1 VLVTWKYRPRDT
13 FIQSLDPRARLIFI
27 ACIILS
33 ITLVP
38 IWNVQLL
45 LPVFLLVLVLYL
57 MARIEW
63 RDVRRI
69 WLIILIFIT
78 IIISLSVL
86 TGRGG
91 PEEVLQA
98 EGPILIEW
106 TLFTV
111 PGLGWSPTIT
121 ITVVRAFFAIAQF
134 LRMLTMAL
142 LAIPVAYTIDPSMYG
157 ITFRQLGLPDRVAYL
172 MDLAFRFVPT
182 LGRDFSITID
192 AQRARGYEVE
202 SLHGGLFE
210 RLRRLAPLLVPVTM
224 HAIVTGEEVVDA
236 MDLRAFG
243 VQKRTWLKQ
252 LHYRPRDYVFIGL
265 GLTIFI
271 SFLVFFFLGYGDFW
285 LPDWVVAL
293 AQ

>member
-1 VLVTWKYRPRDT
+1 LV
-13 FIQSLDPRARLIFI
+13 Q
-27 ACIILS
+27 
-33 ITLVP
+33 
-38 IWNVQLL
+38 
-45 LPVFLLVLVLYL
+45 
-57 MARIEW
+57 
-63 RDVRRI
+63 
-69 WLIILIFIT
+69 
-78 IIISLSVL
+78 
-86 TGRGG
+86 
-91 PEEVLQA
+91 
-98 EGPILIEW
+98 W
-106 TLFTV
+106 TLFTL

-121 ITVVRAFFAIAQF
+121 ITAVRAFFAIAQF

-157 ITFRQLGLPDRVAYL
+157 VIFRQLGLPDRVAYL

-202 SLHGGLFE
+202 SLRGGLFE

-243 VQKRTWLKQ
+243 VQQRTWLKQ

-265 GLTIFI
+265 GVAIFI
-271 SFLVFFFLGYGDFW
+271 SFLSFFFLGYGDFW
-285 LPDWVVAL
+285 VPDWVIDL

>member
-1 VLVTWKYRPRDT
+1 VLVTWKYRPRNT
-13 FIQSLDPRARLIFI
+13 FIQSLDPRARLIFL
-27 ACIILS
+27 ACIVLA
-33 ITLVP
+33 ITLLP
-38 IWNVQLL
+38 IWDVRLL

-63 RDVRRI
+63 REVRRI
-69 WLIILIFIT
+69 WTIILIFIT
-78 IIISLSVL
+78 IIIGLSVL

-91 PEEVLQA
+91 PESVLQDQS
-98 EGPILIEW
+98 PILVNW
-106 TLFTV
+106 TLFTI

-121 ITVVRAFFAIAQF
+121 ITIVRAFFAVAQF

-142 LAIPVAYTIDPSMYG
+142 LAIPIAYTIDPSMYG
-157 ITFRQLGLPDRVAYL
+157 VTFRRLGLSDRVAYL

-182 LGRDFSITID
+182 LGRDFTITID

-252 LHYRPRDYVFIGL
+252 LHYRTRDYFFIGL

-271 SFLVFFFLGYGDFW
+271 GFLVIFFLGYGDFW
-285 LPDWVVAL
+285 LPGWMVDL

>member
-1 VLVTWKYRPRDT
+1 M
-13 FIQSLDPRARLIFI
+13 
-27 ACIILS
+27 ACIILA
-33 ITLVP
+33 ITVLP
-38 IWNVQLL
+38 IWDVRLL
-45 LPVFLLVLVLYL
+45 LPIFLLILGLYL

-69 WLIILIFIT
+69 WTIILIFIT
-78 IIISLSVL
+78 IIVGLSVL

-91 PEEVLQA
+91 PESVSQA
-98 EGPILIEW
+98 QGPILAQW
-106 TLFTV
+106 TLFNLPV
-111 PGLGWSPTIT
+111 LGWSPTIT

-142 LAIPVAYTIDPSMYG
+142 LAIPVAYTIDPSIYG
-157 ITFRQLGLPDRVAYL
+157 ITFRQLGTSDRVAYM

-182 LGRDFSITID
+182 FGRDFSITID

-202 SLHGGLFE
+202 SLRGGLFE
-210 RLRRLAPLLVPVTM
+210 RLRRLAPLIVPVTM
-224 HAIVTGEEVVDA
+224 HAIVSGEEVVDA

-252 LHYRPRDYVFIGL
+252 LHYRPRDYLFIGL
-265 GLTIFI
+265 GLAILI
-271 SFLVFFFLGYGDFW
+271 SFIVLFLLGYGDFW
-285 LPDWVVAL
+285 LPDWAVDL

>member
-1 VLVTWKYRPRDT
+1 V
-13 FIQSLDPRARLIFI
+13 
-27 ACIILS
+27 
-33 ITLVP
+33 
-38 IWNVQLL
+38 
-45 LPVFLLVLVLYL
+45 
-57 MARIEW
+57 
-63 RDVRRI
+63 
-69 WLIILIFIT
+69 IFIT

-91 PEEVLQA
+91 PEEVLRTD
-98 EGPILIEW
+98 GPILVRW
-106 TLFTV
+106 TLFTL

-121 ITVVRAFFAIAQF
+121 ITAVRAFFAIAQF

-157 ITFRQLGLPDRVAYL
+157 VIFRQLGLPDRVAYL

-202 SLHGGLFE
+202 SLRGGLFE

-243 VQKRTWLKQ
+243 VQQRTWLKQ

-265 GLTIFI
+265 GVAIFI
-271 SFLVFFFLGYGDFW
+271 SFLSFFFLGYGDFW
-285 LPDWVVAL
+285 VPDWVIDL